1 MQSKIKAAQLLA
13 EFAHGDQM
21 YGSSPYMTHLEGVAE
36 IAKSFPEAVDIGV
49 TAVIVVS
56 YLHDILED
64 TDVQPELLVRFGNDV
79 LHAVI
84 KLTKRKEVTY
94 ESYLSEI
101 KKTPL
106 ALLVKKADTM
116 YNLQQS
122 VYNGNL
128 KRIAKYTKQLS
139 ILTGVTDVYGKT
151 EKTCL

>member
-21 YGSSPYMTHLEGVAE
+21 YGSSPYMTHLEGVVE
-36 IAKSFPEAVDIGV
+36 IAKSFPEAVDIGM
-49 TAVIVVS
+49 TDVIVAS

-64 TDVQPELLVRFGNDV
+64 TDVQPQLLVRFGNDV
-79 LHAVI
+79 LQAVMN
-84 KLTKRKEVTY
+84 LTKRKDITY
-94 ESYLSEI
+94 DTYLSEI

-122 VYNGNL
+122 VYACNL
-128 KRIAKYTKQLS
+128 KRIAKYTKQLA
-139 ILTGVTDVYGKT
+139 ILTGAAYE
-151 EKTCL
+151 EKARTTSL